1 MNVSVVSLTQLVLKQ
16 DKVLNYIKYMSTPLH
31 KYVINFI
38 HTHWGSKE
46 HFPGPQPIS
55 IERKHFP
62 ILKGNDYVVCE
73 KTDGERYMMVALM
86 YEGKKKCLFVNRS
99 FNMFEVSINLKKSVY
114 DGTIIDGELYEGTLM
129 VYDALLVMGKSFW
142 NHNLNERLEAARS
155 IMKSIIYMKSDQY
168 RLKCKTFHQMREFG
182 KFMDEYLPTVQQKI
196 DGLVFTPVN
205 EPIRIGTHETM
216 FKWKPQEKN
225 TVDFLM
231 KWEPS
236 RETPGFKAGTPAWRL
251 YVQEKGKLFFE
262 SEIPFNRM
270 EDEPW
275 FEDGAIVECKYI
287 THEEPMW
294 WRPLK
299 RRTDKNYPN
308 NRRTFYR
315 TIVNIKENIQMKEF
329 LDCRPNF

>member
-1 MNVSVVSLTQLVLKQ
+1 MS
-16 DKVLNYIKYMSTPLH
+16 IKLESPLY
-31 KYVINFI
+31 KYVVQYI
-38 HTHWGSKE
+38 HTKWGSKDY
-46 HFPGPQPIS
+46 FPGPQPVS
-55 IERKHFP
+55 IEHRHFP
-62 ILKGNDYVVCE
+62 VLKGAEYLVCE
-73 KTDGERYMMVALM
+73 KTDGERYMMVAFIF
-86 YEGKKKCLFVNRS
+86 EGKRKCVFVNRA
-99 FNMFEVSINLKKSVY
+99 FNMFEVPINLKKSVY
-114 DGTIIDGELYEGTLM
+114 DGTILDGELYEDTLM
-129 VYDALLVMGKSFW
+129 VYDAVWVNGESVW
-142 NHNLNERLEAARS
+142 NLNLMKRLEAARS

-182 KFMDEYLPTVQQKI
+182 KFMDVYLPTVQQKI

-205 EPIRIGTHETM
+205 EPVRIGTHETM

-231 KWEPS
+231 KREPS
-236 RETPGFKAGTPAWRL
+236 RETPGFKPGTPAWRL

-262 SEIPFNRM
+262 SELPFNRM

-275 FEDGAIVECKYI
+275 FEDGAIVECKYV
-287 THEEPMW
+287 TWEEPMW
-294 WRPLK
+294 WKPLK

-329 LDCRPNF
+329 LDCRP

>member
-1 MNVSVVSLTQLVLKQ
+1 
-16 DKVLNYIKYMSTPLH
+16 MSNPLF
-31 KYVINFI
+31 KYVVQFI
-38 HTHWGSKE
+38 HAKWGSKE
-46 HFPGPQPIS
+46 YFPGPQPIS
-55 IERKHFP
+55 IEHKHFP
-62 ILKGNDYVVCE
+62 VLKGAEYLVCE
-73 KTDGERYMMVALM
+73 KTDGERYMMVALT
-86 YEGKKKCLFVNRS
+86 YDGKRKCVFVNRA
-99 FNMFEVSINLKKSVY
+99 FNMFEVPINLKKSAY
-114 DGTIIDGELYEGTLM
+114 DGTILDGELYEDTLM
-129 VYDALLVMGKSFW
+129 VYDAVWVNGESVW
-142 NHNLNERLEAARS
+142 NRNLNERLDAARS
-155 IMKSIIYMKSDQY
+155 VMKSIIYMKSDQY
-168 RLKCKTFHQMREFG
+168 RLKCKTFHQMRDFG

-231 KWEPS
+231 KREPS
-236 RETPGFKAGTPAWRL
+236 RETPGFKPGAPAWRL

-270 EDEPW
+270 DDEPW

-287 THEEPMW
+287 TWESPMW
-294 WRPLK
+294 WRPIK
-299 RRTDKNYPN
+299 RRTDKTYPN

>member
-1 MNVSVVSLTQLVLKQ
+1 
-16 DKVLNYIKYMSTPLH
+16 MSNPLF
-31 KYVINFI
+31 KYVVQFI
-38 HTHWGSKE
+38 HAKWGSKE
-46 HFPGPQPIS
+46 YFPGPQPIS
-55 IERKHFP
+55 IEHKHFP
-62 ILKGNDYVVCE
+62 VLKGAEYLVCE
-73 KTDGERYMMVALM
+73 KTDGERYMMVALT
-86 YEGKKKCLFVNRS
+86 YDGKRKCVFVNRA
-99 FNMFEVSINLKKSVY
+99 FNMFEVPINLKKSAY
-114 DGTIIDGELYEGTLM
+114 DGTILDGELYEDTLM
-129 VYDALLVMGKSFW
+129 VYDAVWVNGESVW
-142 NHNLNERLEAARS
+142 NRNLNERLDAARS
-155 IMKSIIYMKSDQY
+155 VMKSIIYMKSDQY
-168 RLKCKTFHQMREFG
+168 RLKCKTFHQMRDFG

-231 KWEPS
+231 KREPS
-236 RETPGFKAGTPAWRL
+236 RETPGFKSGAPAWRL

-270 EDEPW
+270 DDEPW

-287 THEEPMW
+287 TWESPMW
-294 WRPLK
+294 WRPIK
-299 RRTDKNYPN
+299 RRTDKTYPN

>member
-1 MNVSVVSLTQLVLKQ
+1 MS
-16 DKVLNYIKYMSTPLH
+16 IKLESPLY
-31 KYVINFI
+31 KYVVQYI
-38 HTHWGSKE
+38 HTKWGSKDY
-46 HFPGPQPIS
+46 FPGPQPVS
-55 IERKHFP
+55 IEHRHFP
-62 ILKGNDYVVCE
+62 ILKGAEYLVCE
-73 KTDGERYMMVALM
+73 KTDGERYMMVACIF
-86 YEGKKKCLFVNRS
+86 EGKKKCVFVNRA
-99 FNMFEVSINLKKSVY
+99 FNMFEVPINLKKSVY
-114 DGTIIDGELYEGTLM
+114 DGTILDGELYEDTLM
-129 VYDALLVMGKSFW
+129 VYDAVWVNGESVW
-142 NHNLNERLEAARS
+142 NLNLMKRLEAARS

-182 KFMDEYLPTVQQKI
+182 KFMDAYLPTVQQKI

-205 EPIRIGTHETM
+205 EPVRIGTHETM

-231 KWEPS
+231 KREPS
-236 RETPGFKAGTPAWRL
+236 RETPGFKPGTPAWRL

-262 SEIPFNRM
+262 SELPFNRM

-275 FEDGAIVECKYI
+275 FEDGAIVERKYV
-287 THEEPMW
+287 TWEEPMW
-294 WRPLK
+294 WKPLK

-329 LDCRPNF
+329 LDCKPNF

>member
-1 MNVSVVSLTQLVLKQ
+1 
-16 DKVLNYIKYMSTPLH
+16 
-31 KYVINFI
+31 
-38 HTHWGSKE
+38 
-46 HFPGPQPIS
+46 
-55 IERKHFP
+55 
-62 ILKGNDYVVCE
+62 
-73 KTDGERYMMVALM
+73 
-86 YEGKKKCLFVNRS
+86 
-99 FNMFEVSINLKKSVY
+99 MFEVPINLKKSAY
-114 DGTIIDGELYEGTLM
+114 DGTILDGELYEDTLM
-129 VYDALLVMGKSFW
+129 VYDAVWVNGESVW
-142 NHNLNERLEAARS
+142 NRNLNERLDAARS
-155 IMKSIIYMKSDQY
+155 VMKSIIYMKSDQY
-168 RLKCKTFHQMREFG
+168 RLKCKTFHQMRDFG

-231 KWEPS
+231 KREPS
-236 RETPGFKAGTPAWRL
+236 RETPGFKPGAPTWRL

-270 EDEPW
+270 DDEPW

-287 THEEPMW
+287 TWESPMW
-294 WRPLK
+294 WRPIK
-299 RRTDKNYPN
+299 RRTDKTYPN

>member
-1 MNVSVVSLTQLVLKQ
+1 
-16 DKVLNYIKYMSTPLH
+16 MSNPLF
-31 KYVINFI
+31 KYVVQFI
-38 HTHWGSKE
+38 HAKWGSKE
-46 HFPGPQPIS
+46 YFPGPQPIS
-55 IERKHFP
+55 IEHKHFP
-62 ILKGNDYVVCE
+62 VLKGAEYLVCE
-73 KTDGERYMMVALM
+73 KTDGERYMMVALT
-86 YEGKKKCLFVNRS
+86 YEGKRKCVFVNRA
-99 FNMFEVSINLKKSVY
+99 FNMFEVPINLKKSAY
-114 DGTIIDGELYEGTLM
+114 DGTILDGELYEDTLM
-129 VYDALLVMGKSFW
+129 VYDAVWVNGESVW
-142 NHNLNERLEAARS
+142 NRNLNERLDAARS
-155 IMKSIIYMKSDQY
+155 VMKSIIYMKSDQY
-168 RLKCKTFHQMREFG
+168 RLKCKTFHQMRDFG

-205 EPIRIGTHETM
+205 EHIRIGTHETM

-231 KWEPS
+231 KREPS
-236 RETPGFKAGTPAWRL
+236 RETPGFKPGAPAWRL

-270 EDEPW
+270 DDEPW

-287 THEEPMW
+287 TWESPMW
-294 WRPLK
+294 WRPIK
-299 RRTDKNYPN
+299 RRTDKTYPN

>member
-1 MNVSVVSLTQLVLKQ
+1 MS
-16 DKVLNYIKYMSTPLH
+16 IKLESPLY
-31 KYVINFI
+31 KYVVQYI
-38 HTHWGSKE
+38 HAKWGSKDY
-46 HFPGPQPIS
+46 FPGPQPVS
-55 IERKHFP
+55 IEHRHFP
-62 ILKGNDYVVCE
+62 VLKGAEYLVCE
-73 KTDGERYMMVALM
+73 KTDGERYMMVACM
-86 YEGKKKCLFVNRS
+86 FEGKKKCIFVNRA
-99 FNMFEVSINLKKSVY
+99 FNMFEVPINLKKSAY
-114 DGTIIDGELYEGTLM
+114 DGTILDGELYEDTLM
-129 VYDALLVMGKSFW
+129 VYDAVWVNGESVW
-142 NHNLNERLEAARS
+142 NLNLMKRLEAARG

-168 RLKCKTFHQMREFG
+168 RLKCKTFHQMREFR

-236 RETPGFKAGTPAWRL
+236 RETPGFKPGTPAWRL

-315 TIVNIKENIQMKEF
+315 TIVNIKENIKMKEF

>member
-1 MNVSVVSLTQLVLKQ
+1 MS
-16 DKVLNYIKYMSTPLH
+16 IKLESPLY
-31 KYVINFI
+31 KYVVQYI
-38 HTHWGSKE
+38 HAKWGSKDY
-46 HFPGPQPIS
+46 FPGPQPVS
-55 IERKHFP
+55 IEHRHFP
-62 ILKGNDYVVCE
+62 VLKGAEYLVCE
-73 KTDGERYMMVALM
+73 KTDGERYMMVACM
-86 YEGKKKCLFVNRS
+86 FEGKKKCIFVNRA
-99 FNMFEVSINLKKSVY
+99 FNMFEVPINLKKSAY
-114 DGTIIDGELYEGTLM
+114 DGTILDGELYEDTLM
-129 VYDALLVMGKSFW
+129 VYDAVWVNGESVW
-142 NHNLNERLEAARS
+142 NLNLMKRLEAARG

-236 RETPGFKAGTPAWRL
+236 RETPGFKPGTPAWRL

-287 THEEPMW
+287 TWEEPMW

>member
-1 MNVSVVSLTQLVLKQ
+1 MS
-16 DKVLNYIKYMSTPLH
+16 IKLESPLY
-31 KYVINFI
+31 KYVVQYI
-38 HTHWGSKE
+38 HAKWGSKDY
-46 HFPGPQPIS
+46 FPGPQPVS
-55 IERKHFP
+55 IEHRHFP
-62 ILKGNDYVVCE
+62 VLKGAEYLVCE
-73 KTDGERYMMVALM
+73 KTDGERYMMVACIF
-86 YEGKKKCLFVNRS
+86 EGKKKCIFVNRA
-99 FNMFEVSINLKKSVY
+99 FNMFEVPINLKKSAY
-114 DGTIIDGELYEGTLM
+114 DGTILDGELYEDTLM
-129 VYDALLVMGKSFW
+129 VYDAVWVNGESVWDL
-142 NHNLNERLEAARS
+142 NLMKRLEAARG

-205 EPIRIGTHETM
+205 EPVRIGTHETM

-236 RETPGFKAGTPAWRL
+236 RETPGFKPGTPAWRL

-287 THEEPMW
+287 TWEEPMW